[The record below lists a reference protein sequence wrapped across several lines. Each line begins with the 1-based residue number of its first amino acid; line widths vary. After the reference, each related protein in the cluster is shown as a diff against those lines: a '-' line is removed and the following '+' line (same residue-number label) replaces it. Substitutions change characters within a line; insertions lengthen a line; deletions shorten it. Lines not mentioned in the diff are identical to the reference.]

1 VKVIATDALAAALC
15 TNPHPVAFSNTQ
27 HRTFNTQKLS
37 SNTHYPTLT
46 THHQPST
53 MVKTKFTSKQAD
65 NQFVTHWKSSL
76 PGGPTPSNY
85 QDHELHLFAFP
96 HLLFGEKLLKL
107 AEIYTNKQIDDKIV
121 AAAVGDA
128 ADRKII
134 TIAGIA
140 NRIRTAL
147 GARAREQGVTVAEVT
162 EAFRATRK
170 ANGVPIRNAR
180 VSKAA
185 SDGRPKLTIR
195 IRRSIKNDDKEAD
208 DGEDGQ
214 SDADDED

>member
-1 VKVIATDALAAALC
+1 
-15 TNPHPVAFSNTQ
+15 
-27 HRTFNTQKLS
+27 
-37 SNTHYPTLT
+37 
-46 THHQPST
+46 

-65 NQFVTHWKSSL
+65 GQYATHWKSSL
-76 PGGPTPSNY
+76 PGGPTPCNY
-85 QDHELHLFAFP
+85 KDHELHLFAFP
-96 HLLFGEKLLKL
+96 HLLFGDKLLKL
-107 AEIYTNKQIDDKIV
+107 AEICTNKQIDDKIV

-128 ADRKII
+128 ADQKII

-162 EAFRATRK
+162 GAFRARRK

-185 SDGRPKLTIR
+185 SDGKPKLTIR
-195 IRRSIKNDDKEAD
+195 IRRPIKDDDKEAD
-208 DGEDGQ
+208 DEDGQ